1 MSDIRFN
8 QWLHQ
13 SGTGGVS
20 QVASGAVGV
29 GTTNPLSDFY
39 VRGDAQITG
48 ILTAGHISL
57 GSSITFGDDDRIY
70 LGDGTDFQLYHA
82 SSDNNSYIV
91 ESGAGSLVV
100 NASSFHVK
108 NAANNEDIAK
118 FSQSGNNE
126 LYFSNSKKFETTNTG
141 AVVTGILTAT
151 TFVGALTGTA
161 SGNATVS
168 NNANNRVITG
178 GSGNALNG
186 ESNLT
191 FDGNQLSVTTGNSAN
206 PLFVNSTYG
215 NTKLIVRET
224 TNGNSNAGIQIQK
237 RHSSLH
243 PANHW
248 YGDISFLGWDGSG
261 YHRAALIEC
270 VAEGTPANDNM
281 PGNLIFSTNPGQ
293 ASQVE
298 ALRISKTGLVGINQ
312 STPTERLHVVGNAIV
327 TGMIMAGDGTTSNC
341 AYANNGDSHTGMYF
355 PANDNVS
362 LSTAGTQR
370 FLIESN
376 GIVKIGNSVG
386 NYYSNDLVLKCAA
399 NAGGI
404 TIGANGTSD
413 ANFINFADAT
423 SSPGYLAGGIK
434 YRHDTDAFIIRAGH
448 EEKVEVQTSGNLKI
462 NDGDLV
468 VGTSGHGIDFS
479 ATADGAGGGM
489 WNEKLSDYETGTF
502 TPVTYGWGTATPYSG
517 SSYNAGWY
525 VRVGAVV
532 HVGWKVY
539 YNTLSGSN
547 SQIGV
552 GGFPFNSAGN
562 HQSIA
567 AARFDVPE
575 TAVTYDLIF
584 YMGSSDNKVWLYQK
598 NSSGGISAINSSGN
612 RSNCWTFGQV
622 TYYVT

>member
-1 MSDIRFN
+1 MAFTRVRGPGITTDDNYR
-8 QWLHQ
+8 
-13 SGTGGVS
+13 
-20 QVASGAVGV
+20 VGV
-29 GTTNPLSDFY
+29 ITATKFVGPIETTTDSDFTNISVSGIGTIDGVKIGDPAGIVTSTTPAGIVTY
-39 VRGDAQITG
+39 YGDASKLTG
-48 ILTAGHISL
+48 LTAGQIPNLNGAKIATGTVVAARIDNLAASKITSGTVATARL
-57 GSSITFGDDDRIY
+57 GS
-70 LGDGTDFQLYHA
+70 GT
-82 SSDNNSYIV
+82 
-91 ESGAGSLVV
+91 
-100 NASSFHVK
+100 
-108 NAANNEDIAK
+108 ANNGVFLRGD
-118 FSQSGNNE
+118 QSWQAVPPGTTINSNTNNY
-126 LYFSNSKKFETTNTG
+126 LITG
-141 AVVTGILTAT
+141 
-151 TFVGALTGTA
+151 TGTA
-161 SGNATVS
+161 NT
-168 NNANNRVITG
+168 
-178 GSGNALNG
+178 LQG

-224 TNGNSNAGIQIQK
+224 TNGNTNAGIQIQK

-341 AYANNGDSHTGMYF
+341 AYANNGDNNTGMYF
-355 PANDNVS
+355 PAADNVS
-362 LSTAGTQR
+362 LSTGGTQR

-386 NYYSNDLVLKCAA
+386 NYYSNDLVLKCAG

-404 TIGANGTSD
+404 TIASNGTSD

-468 VGTSGHGIDFS
+468 IGTSGHGIDFS

-517 SSYNAGWY
+517 SSYNSGWY
-525 VRVGAVV
+525 VRVGAIV
-532 HVGWKVY
+532 HVGWKIY
-539 YNTLSGSN
+539 YNGLSGSN
-547 SQIGV
+547 SHIGV

-562 HQSIA
+562 HGSIA